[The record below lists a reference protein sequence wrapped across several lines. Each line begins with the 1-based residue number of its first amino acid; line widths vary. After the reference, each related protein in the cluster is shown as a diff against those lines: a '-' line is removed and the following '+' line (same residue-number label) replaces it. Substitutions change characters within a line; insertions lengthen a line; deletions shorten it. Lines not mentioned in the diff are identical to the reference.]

1 MKLRP
6 KVVTLVMV
14 RRRVPNKLGFLP
26 SIWMKRMRILGRLL
40 CKCREAGFL
49 RVKGVHLMAVVPKWF
64 LHSSKRN
71 LQRLELGLINQFMTV
86 MSWMAFAKKTVDSF
100 VLAMRFGQT
109 VQQVMT
115 LTNLLSVNCLWTD
128 VWLTTRSR
136 SSPSHARGWWS
147 LICIA

>member
-1 MKLRP
+1 
-6 KVVTLVMV
+6 
-14 RRRVPNKLGFLP
+14 
-26 SIWMKRMRILGRLL
+26 
-40 CKCREAGFL
+40 
-49 RVKGVHLMAVVPKWF
+49 MAVVPKWF

-115 LTNLLSVNCLWTD
+115 LTNLLSLCTYMLHVAPILHGQMYGLPPEVEALPPMPED
-128 VWLTTRSR
+128 GG
-136 SSPSHARGWWS
+136 H
-147 LICIA
+147 